1 MNLRKNFKSGFTMID
16 SLIGLT
22 IISIFSV
29 LYFQTVHQMNQQLK
43 EAQQVM
49 INERHNYEEL
59 IIKK

>member
-1 MNLRKNFKSGFTMID
+1 MSKNFKSGFTMID

-29 LYFQTVHQMNQQLK
+29 LYFQTVNQMNQQLK

-49 INERHNYEEL
+49 INERHNYEEF

>member
-1 MNLRKNFKSGFTMID
+1 MNLSKNFKSGFTMID

>member
-1 MNLRKNFKSGFTMID
+1 MID

-29 LYFQTVHQMNQQLK
+29 LYFQTVNQMNQQLK

-49 INERHNYEEL
+49 INERHNYEEF